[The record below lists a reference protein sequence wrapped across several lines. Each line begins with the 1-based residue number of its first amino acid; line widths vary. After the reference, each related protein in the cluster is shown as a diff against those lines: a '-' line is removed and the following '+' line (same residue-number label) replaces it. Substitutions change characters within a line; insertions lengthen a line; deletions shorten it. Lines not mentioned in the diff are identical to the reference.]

1 MTWDIAIW
9 IWGKKW
15 KPPPKFKRFL
25 VKIPLLFKLYKRHF
39 YYCRIL
45 ENKKRHVIIFL
56 LLKLALL
63 SQKMKIQNHTILVHN
78 ERFVAPKNQFI
89 LCKTV
94 KKISEQPYFKKKLWI
109 GGVGTGRT
117 KLFLKSH
124 NSAHTCRIE
133 KRFFDV
139 LLFFRCSFWIQLI

>member
-1 MTWDIAIW
+1 METT
-9 IWGKKW
+9 
-15 KPPPKFKRFL
+15 PKFKRFL
-25 VKIPLLFKLYKRHF
+25 VKIPSLFKLYKRHF

-78 ERFVAPKNQFI
+78 ERFLVPKNQLI

-94 KKISEQPYFKKKLWI
+94 TENTRAIVFLRKTMDPGGALKYF
-109 GGVGTGRT
+109 
-117 KLFLKSH
+117 
-124 NSAHTCRIE
+124 
-133 KRFFDV
+133 
-139 LLFFRCSFWIQLI
+139 